1 MILVVDD
8 DDDVRRTIVHSLA
21 VLAYDTVEA
30 PDGATALSL
39 FRDRHPDLVILDYR
53 MPGMNGV
60 EIAEEMRKIE
70 PGIPVIFASGYA
82 EEADLRRQAGSG
94 TAVLP
99 KPFRLGELADLI
111 QAAL

>member
-1 MILVVDD
+1 M
-8 DDDVRRTIVHSLA
+8 
-21 VLAYDTVEA
+21 
-30 PDGATALSL
+30 
-39 FRDRHPDLVILDYR
+39 FRDQHPDLVILDYR

-111 QAAL
+111 EAAL